1 MTDGQGAAKTAPKE
15 NVEQEIGY
23 VGARLREK
31 STYGGLAIAV
41 GLALPL
47 LTKLDPQLAGTNI
60 DTIVTG
66 LSYVGMGVG
75 IFIGI
80 FLPEKGSK
88 A

>member
-1 MTDGQGAAKTAPKE
+1 MTESQGAGKPAPKQDAA
-15 NVEQEIGY
+15 QEISY
-23 VGARLREK
+23 IGARLREK